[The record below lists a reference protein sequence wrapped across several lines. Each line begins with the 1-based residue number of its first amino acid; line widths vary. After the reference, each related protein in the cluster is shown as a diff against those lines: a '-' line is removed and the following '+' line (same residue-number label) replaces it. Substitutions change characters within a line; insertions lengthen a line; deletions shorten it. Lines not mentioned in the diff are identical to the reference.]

1 MGGTPGDHRES
12 LTEIT
17 TKKNSDATKW
27 FVRYT
32 FYMKKIF
39 QSTVKSLNSMFV
51 LHRDLIPN
59 DNSSLLQNIMKGR
72 TFCNIADRVFMN
84 RDRDFET

>member
-1 MGGTPGDHRES
+1 MSGTSGDHRES
-12 LTEIT
+12 LAEVT
-17 TKKNSDATKW
+17 TKQDSDSTKW

-32 FYMKKIF
+32 IYMKQIL
-39 QSTVKSLNSMFV
+39 QSTVKSFNGMFV

-59 DNSSLLQNIMKGR
+59 DNASLLQNIMQRR
-72 TFCNIADRVFMN
+72 TFWNVADRAFMN